1 MSTPPVASRPDS
13 KVADAACLML
23 KVPVPA
29 FSPADPGPAQ
39 EGSVVGHVGYHMVHA
54 VCGRRSFVTVC
65 VEHPRP
71 CPPTHD
77 ACLCAL
83 LQHKVHRIPVVD
95 YNTQVVGIV
104 TRTDIFTA
112 LALNEG
118 SPELLTT

>member
-1 MSTPPVASRPDS
+1 M
-13 KVADAACLML
+13 
-23 KVPVPA
+23 
-29 FSPADPGPAQ
+29 
-39 EGSVVGHVGYHMVHA
+39 
-54 VCGRRSFVTVC
+54 TVC
-65 VEHPRP
+65 AGHSQLAPPRP
-71 CPPTHD
+71 D
-77 ACLCAL
+77 ACLCA

>member
-1 MSTPPVASRPDS
+1 MFRV
-13 KVADAACLML
+13 
-23 KVPVPA
+23 
-29 FSPADPGPAQ
+29 
-39 EGSVVGHVGYHMVHA
+39 
-54 VCGRRSFVTVC
+54 
-65 VEHPRP
+65 
-71 CPPTHD
+71 
-77 ACLCAL
+77 